1 MTPHLPPLRTLA
13 RRAIPR
19 VIEGTLV
26 PLALFYGALWVFG
39 LWPAIG
45 AGLAWSYSV
54 LLFRAV
60 TRRPLPGLLVLA
72 AAGLTARTALAFAT
86 GSAFFYFLQPSLTT
100 VAIAAAFLLS
110 VPAGRPLA
118 ERLAR
123 DFVAL
128 PPEVL
133 SRPCVRRVF
142 ARITV
147 LWGVVNLVNAGVTI
161 VLLVTQS
168 VPVYVAAKTGTSL
181 AAVGVAIAISA
192 GWFFSVLRHHEPVP
206 VPVALRQPV
215 GAELA

>member
-1 MTPHLPPLRTLA
+1 
-13 RRAIPR
+13 
-19 VIEGTLV
+19 
-26 PLALFYGALWVFG
+26 
-39 LWPAIG
+39 
-45 AGLAWSYSV
+45 
-54 LLFRAV
+54 
-60 TRRPLPGLLVLA
+60 
-72 AAGLTARTALAFAT
+72 
-86 GSAFFYFLQPSLTT
+86 
-100 VAIAAAFLLS
+100 
-110 VPAGRPLA
+110 
-118 ERLAR
+118 
-123 DFVAL
+123 
-128 PPEVL
+128 
-133 SRPCVRRVF
+133 VRRVF